1 MRKLGL
7 ADARGSTTVE
17 LALVVPI
24 LMLLIVGLLDFARAM
39 NASVVV
45 GSASREAAHYAIL
58 HPSTAPSDI
67 ETAARARTAPLDP
80 ASVTVVARYY
90 DSVTATFV
98 AWPET
103 GIPPNSPSRGVLVR
117 IEVSYPW
124 SAVSFVAGQYFSATG
139 TRTLSAR
146 STMETRR

>member
-1 MRKLGL
+1 MRKLRL
-7 ADARGSTTVE
+7 AGVEGSSTVE
-17 LALVVPI
+17 FALVVPI
-24 LMLLIVGLLDFARAM
+24 LVLLTVGLLDIARAL

-58 HPSTAPSDI
+58 HPGRAPADI

-80 ASVTVVARYY
+80 AAITVVARYY
-90 DSVTATFV
+90 DNASATFV

-103 GIPPNSPSRGVLVR
+103 GVPPNNPTRGVLVR
-117 IEVSYPW
+117 IDVSYPW
-124 SAVSFVAGQYFSATG
+124 SAVSFVAGSYFSATG
-139 TRTLSAR
+139 TRTLRAS

>member
-7 ADARGSTTVE
+7 AGAEGSTTLE
-17 LALVVPI
+17 FALVVP
-24 LMLLIVGLLDFARAM
+24 MLVLLTVGLLDIARAL
-39 NASVVV
+39 NAQIVV

-58 HPSTAPSDI
+58 HPSTTPADI
-67 ETAARARTAPLDP
+67 VAAGRERTAPLDA
-80 ASVTVVARYY
+80 ASIAVVARYY
-90 DSVTATFV
+90 DSGTSTFV

-103 GIPPNSPSRGVLVR
+103 GIPPNTPARGVLVR

-124 SAVSFVAGQYFSATG
+124 SAASFVAGTFFSATG
-139 TRTLSAR
+139 TRTLRAS

>member
-7 ADARGSTTVE
+7 ANARGSTTVE
-17 LALVVPI
+17 FAIVVPI
-24 LMLLIVGLLDFARAM
+24 LILLTVGLLDVARAM

-58 HPSTAPSDI
+58 HPGTTPADI
-67 ETAARARTAPLDP
+67 ETAARERVVPLDP
-80 ASVTVVARYY
+80 TSVTVVARYY
-90 DSVTATFV
+90 DSGTATFV

-103 GIPPNSPSRGVLVR
+103 GIPQNSPSRGVLVR

-124 SAVSFVAGQYFSATG
+124 SAVSFVVGQYFSATG
-139 TRTLSAR
+139 IRTLSAR

>member
-7 ADARGSTTVE
+7 ADAGGSTTLE
-17 LALVVPI
+17 FALVVPI
-24 LMLLIVGLLDFARAM
+24 LVLLTAGLLDIARAL
-39 NASVVV
+39 NAQIVV

-58 HPSTAPSDI
+58 HPSTTPADI
-67 ETAARARTAPLDP
+67 EAAGRARTAPLDA

-90 DSVTATFV
+90 DIGTSTFL

-103 GIPPNSPSRGVLVR
+103 GVPPNTPSRGVLVR

-124 SAVSFVAGQYFSATG
+124 SAVSLVAGTYFSATG
-139 TRTLSAR
+139 TRTLRAS